1 MRMTGVSV
9 TVEPWKL
16 TVSVP
21 VTVTVTVSEQLRTL
35 LGPPGGL
42 FTEGCVALQ
51 GGGGALGSLWLSK
64 SAHPSPWHS
73 EAWSG
78 RQSPCKGPRN
88 EAALEEG
95 GLLSMGVA
103 GAVEDGRNSHCAQAP
118 GPSATEATGE
128 GLEPRAAGTRV

>member
-51 GGGGALGSLWLSK
+51 GGGGAWQPL
-64 SAHPSPWHS
+64 AQQERPPV
-73 EAWSG
+73 AM
-78 RQSPCKGPRN
+78 
-88 EAALEEG
+88 AL
-95 GLLSMGVA
+95 
-103 GAVEDGRNSHCAQAP
+103 
-118 GPSATEATGE
+118 
-128 GLEPRAAGTRV
+128 